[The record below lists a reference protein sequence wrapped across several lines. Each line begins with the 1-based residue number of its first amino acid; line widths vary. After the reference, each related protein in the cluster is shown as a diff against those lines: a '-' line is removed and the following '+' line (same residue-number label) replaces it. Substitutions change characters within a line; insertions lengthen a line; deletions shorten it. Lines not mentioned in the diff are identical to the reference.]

1 MRKHEFRLTVT
12 NVALL
17 SEGSAQEEEVLS
29 VEEEKEEVVTLYEWA
44 TLKYEQAWSF
54 MLRAF

>member
-1 MRKHEFRLTVT
+1 MT

-17 SEGSAQEEEVLS
+17 SEGSAQEEEVLR
-29 VEEEKEEVVTLYEWA
+29 VEEDKEEVMTLYEWA
-44 TLKYEQAWSF
+44 ALKYEQAWSF